1 MPIAGGFLE
10 FAGAVARGHGLNV
23 LGITLGRL
31 QESGSAR
38 EFFRIESA
46 EIVDQDIQRPT
57 VADDVVRRED
67 DGGVIGSEQNHLAA
81 EQRACGQGKWQG
93 RLIGDH
99 FAEAVLL
106 PCWVVDC
113 GKIGYR
119 HRCLLRW
126 VDLHYEAG
134 FIEAGAESIVALD
147 QAFDGARHFLDGDI
161 ARKTHRHGLVVGGR
175 QTFGEARGSIDAALR
190 NRGFNFTGDGGCGC
204 RALLGGD
211 GRDARPHT
219 TAGF

>member
-38 EFFRIESA
+38 EFFRIEAQRSWIRTSNDQPSQMMWCAVKTTRRDRERAEPFGSGTKGLRQGNGRAVSSA
-46 EIVDQDIQRPT
+46 IIL
-57 VADDVVRRED
+57 RRRSCCR
-67 DGGVIGSEQNHLAA
+67 VGS
-81 EQRACGQGKWQG
+81 
-93 RLIGDH
+93 
-99 FAEAVLL
+99 
-106 PCWVVDC
+106 
-113 GKIGYR
+113 
-119 HRCLLRW
+119 
-126 VDLHYEAG
+126 
-134 FIEAGAESIVALD
+134 SIVERSVTASLSFALGRSSLRGR
-147 QAFDGARHFLDGDI
+147 FHRSWSGEHRGARPGVRWRAPFFDGDI
-161 ARKTHRHGLVVGGR
+161 AGKTHRHRLVVGGR
-175 QTFGEARGSIDAALR
+175 QTSERREKHLIALR
-190 NRGFNFTGDGGCGC
+190 TDSTSRDGGCGC

>member
-1 MPIAGGFLE
+1 MA
-10 FAGAVARGHGLNV
+10 
-23 LGITLGRL
+23 
-31 QESGSAR
+31 
-38 EFFRIESA
+38 
-46 EIVDQDIQRPT
+46 
-57 VADDVVRRED
+57 
-67 DGGVIGSEQNHLAA
+67 
-81 EQRACGQGKWQG
+81 G

-161 ARKTHRHGLVVGGR
+161 AGKTHRHRLVVGGR

-190 NRGFNFTGDGGCGC
+190 NRGFNFTGTEGAAAELCSAG
-204 RALLGGD
+204 RA
-211 GRDARPHT
+211 RRRPHT